1 MQVRS
6 TRSQS
11 KYHDE
16 SLLTV
21 VGEEGGIFEF
31 GDVKVMLPPTTRSF
45 D

>member
-1 MQVRS
+1 MQVMS
-6 TRSQS
+6 TRSHS

-21 VGEEGGIFEF
+21 LGEEGGIFEF
-31 GDVKVMLPPTTRSF
+31 GDVKVMLPFTITSF